1 MLYKTVRMILRFL
14 YVLIYRLKV
23 VGKSNIPEHGG
34 VMLCSNH
41 VNLLDPTIVGI
52 PLDRQVHF
60 MAKEELFKIPVLG
73 KLIVKLGAFPVKRG
87 GVSKESIRNTI
98 KILNEGKVFGIF
110 PEGTRRKSL
119 GVGKKGAA
127 SFALR
132 SDATVVPVAIIGNYT
147 PFRKMKVIYGKPV
160 DLSEFKEDSSGDRLE
175 KATDKIMSN
184 IDKLLK
190 SNSS

>member
-1 MLYKTVRMILRFL
+1 MLYKTIRLILRIL

-23 VGKSNIPEHGG
+23 VGKENIPKQGG

-41 VNLLDPTIVGI
+41 VNLLDPTLVGT
-52 PLDRQVHF
+52 PVDREVHF

-73 KLIVKLGAFPVKRG
+73 SLIAKLGAFPVKRG
-87 GVSKESIRNTI
+87 GVSRESIRNTI

-119 GVGKKGAA
+119 GMGKKGAA

-132 SDATVVPVAIIGNYT
+132 SEATVIPVAIIGSYT
-147 PFRKMKVIYGKPV
+147 PFRKLKIIYGEPV
-160 DLSEFKEDSSGDRLE
+160 DLSEFKENSEPDRLE
-175 KATDKIMSN
+175 RATDKIMSN
-184 IDKLLK
+184 IEILIKK
-190 SNSS
+190 NT